1 MRYTVDLDVIERS
14 EEEPT
19 IIEGYRHNLPVKRGN
34 LYRSIRHKLGLS
46 RTAMA
51 ALLGI
56 KSDSVRYRERMKQLY
71 HPAEVVVLWKISGM
85 TPEQFMELMRDIA

>member
-14 EEEPT
+14 EKEPT
-19 IIEGYRHNLPVKRGN
+19 IIEGYRHNLPIKRGN
-34 LYRSIRHKLGLS
+34 LYQAIRHRLGLS

-56 KSDSVRYRERMKQLY
+56 KSDSVRYRERQKQLY
-71 HPAEVVVLWKISGM
+71 HPAEVAVLFRVSGM
-85 TPEQFMELMRDIA
+85 DAESFMELLSHLA